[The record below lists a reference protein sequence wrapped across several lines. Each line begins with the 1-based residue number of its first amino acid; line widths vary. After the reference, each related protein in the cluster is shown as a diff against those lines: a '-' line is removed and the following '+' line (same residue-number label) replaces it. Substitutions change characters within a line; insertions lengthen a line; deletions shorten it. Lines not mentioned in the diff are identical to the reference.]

1 MSKIYMYSCKCKK
14 NVVDKKAAG
23 ALEIIK
29 DNTGNALVPDVHF
42 KYGGNIMNI
51 EIILA
56 FNSEISDDLLRKCN
70 YIKVNKLNRYYFVDD
85 IEFLQGSQYKLKCS
99 IDVLQTYSGVI
110 LGSSQMI
117 RRNEY
122 LYNGRY
128 QDEKFPIMQTKRPV
142 VLKIGGSPFVKTN
155 MSSGKRCIAMT
166 VSGGGI

>member
-23 ALEIIK
+23 ALEIIR
-29 DNTGNALVPDVHF
+29 DNTRNPLVPDVHF

-70 YIKVNKLNRYYFVDD
+70 YIKVNKLDRYYFVDD

-142 VLKIGGSPFVKTN
+142 VLKIGGSPFIKTN